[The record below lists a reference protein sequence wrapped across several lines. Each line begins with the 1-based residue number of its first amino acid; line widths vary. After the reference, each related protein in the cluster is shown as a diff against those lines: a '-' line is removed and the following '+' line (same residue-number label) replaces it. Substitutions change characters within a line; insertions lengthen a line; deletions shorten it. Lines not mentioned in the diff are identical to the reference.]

1 MKKGDIVLISFP
13 FSDLSGS
20 KLRPALVLISTESD
34 VTVCFITTQFNW
46 NDDLDITLIP
56 SSENGLKRISL
67 LRIGKFA
74 TLDSNLVLGRI
85 GSLERQYLKILNHNL
100 IKLLQLDS

>member
-67 LRIGKFA
+67 LQIGKFA